1 MIFFFFL
8 LLIIVVIVIISVKR
22 GKKNSCGH
30 YRGYVR
36 DYDEDD
42 DFEDYE
48 TMAAMGKRDFFTDDP
63 ARNYDSY
70 YAQIADDA
78 MMGDESAME
87 EMRAEFGEGEW

>member
-8 LLIIVVIVIISVKR
+8 LLIIVVIVIISVKS

-30 YRGYVR
+30 YSGYVR
-36 DYDEDD
+36 DYDED

-48 TMAAMGKRDFFTDDP
+48 TMAAMCERDFFTDDP

-78 MMGDESAME
+78 MMGDCSAQ
-87 EMRAEFGEGEW
+87 GELGQIYKS

>member
-8 LLIIVVIVIISVKR
+8 LLIIVVIVIISVKS

-30 YRGYVR
+30 YSGYVR

-42 DFEDYE
+42 FEDYE
-48 TMAAMGKRDFFTDDP
+48 TMATMGKRDFFTDDP

-87 EMRAEFGEGEW
+87 EMRDEFGEGEW

>member
-8 LLIIVVIVIISVKR
+8 LLIIVVIVIISVKS

-30 YRGYVR
+30 YSGYVR
-36 DYDEDD
+36 DYDED

-63 ARNYDSY
+63 ARNYNSY

-78 MMGDESAME
+78 MMGDCSAQ
-87 EMRAEFGEGEW
+87 GELGQIYKS

>member
-1 MIFFFFL
+1 M
-8 LLIIVVIVIISVKR
+8 IISVKR
-22 GKKNSCGH
+22 GKKNFCGH

-36 DYDEDD
+36 DYDED

-63 ARNYDSY
+63 ARNYNSY

-87 EMRAEFGEGEW
+87 EMRGEFGEGEW

>member
-8 LLIIVVIVIISVKR
+8 LLIIVVIVIISVKS

-30 YRGYVR
+30 YSGYVR
-36 DYDEDD
+36 DYDED

-48 TMAAMGKRDFFTDDP
+48 TMAAMGERDFFTDDP

-78 MMGDESAME
+78 MMGDCSAQ
-87 EMRAEFGEGEW
+87 GELGQIYKS

>member
-8 LLIIVVIVIISVKR
+8 LLIIVVIVIISVKS

-30 YRGYVR
+30 YSGYVR
-36 DYDEDD
+36 DYDED

-48 TMAAMGKRDFFTDDP
+48 TMAAMGERDFFTDDP

-70 YAQIADDA
+70 YVQIADDA
-78 MMGDESAME
+78 MMGDCSAQ
-87 EMRAEFGEGEW
+87 GELGQIYKS

>member
-1 MIFFFFL
+1 M
-8 LLIIVVIVIISVKR
+8 IISVKR

-87 EMRAEFGEGEW
+87 EMRDEFGEGEW